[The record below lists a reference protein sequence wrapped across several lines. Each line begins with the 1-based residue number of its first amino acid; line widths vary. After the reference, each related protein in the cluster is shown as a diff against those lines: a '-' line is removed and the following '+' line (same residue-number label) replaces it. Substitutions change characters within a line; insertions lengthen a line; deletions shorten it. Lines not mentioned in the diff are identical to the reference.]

1 MIGDIV
7 DSQYSPISQP
17 QQQQRAFRES
27 CQNCADSKV
36 RCSKNK
42 PTCAR
47 CARRGTP
54 CVYQQS
60 RRAGRKL
67 TSVGQAKQARRA
79 AMNALSDVSSSYTWE
94 VDIENNDMQLSPPRS
109 DTTPNTTPNTTVS
122 PTGLNDGQAISES
135 LSPLDPF
142 PDSSGSTEWCSN
154 EIFKALCTQS
164 VPLMCGDDADFAL
177 HMSQDLTSLNDGFL
191 DLGDLGRGSLPV
203 DLGSEFLGLPLSW
216 PGTAGD
222 THATGYEPEDIS
234 SPRPTCT
241 KNCTA
246 VISRLFPELFCSF
259 GSRCERSQV
268 QGQSLVNTIA
278 SNESMSEAMSS
289 ILECECSQ
297 DVHVLFV
304 VGLCTSKVMSSY
316 LKTMRR
322 ECLKHAQRAGNSY
335 ITNNHQRS
343 AQDVQDGDAKVEM
356 MVAHMILGGL
366 HRIQPLLARLSDR
379 LKQTEP
385 EGDFAN
391 DYAGPGGLTGN
402 ELRNPFPRSML
413 QQLEHGLEA
422 HLRYVLAVCHAQLG
436 AHNTDPL
443 STWTTQCNAEC
454 RS

>member
-42 PTCAR
+42 PT
-47 CARRGTP
+47 
-54 CVYQQS
+54 
-60 RRAGRKL
+60 RAGRKL

-304 VGLCTSKVMSSY
+304 VGLLFIYEEAAKN
-316 LKTMRR
+316 KQFEGRAKRRIQMR
-322 ECLKHAQRAGNSY
+322 
-335 ITNNHQRS
+335 I
-343 AQDVQDGDAKVEM
+343 
-356 MVAHMILGGL
+356 
-366 HRIQPLLARLSDR
+366 HRINLARLSDR

-391 DYAGPGGLTGN
+391 DYAGKKEMNG
-402 ELRNPFPRSML
+402 NPFPRSL
-413 QQLEHGLEA
+413 IE
-422 HLRYVLAVCHAQLG
+422 
-436 AHNTDPL
+436 NSL
-443 STWTTQCNAEC
+443 SMAFF
-454 RS
+454 